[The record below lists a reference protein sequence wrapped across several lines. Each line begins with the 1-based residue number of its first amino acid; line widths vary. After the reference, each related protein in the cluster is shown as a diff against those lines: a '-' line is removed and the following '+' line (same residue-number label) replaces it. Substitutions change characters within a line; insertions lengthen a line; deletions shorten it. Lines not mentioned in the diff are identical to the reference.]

1 MPPGKV
7 PGAAA
12 LTIGAIVLF
21 DGDTS
26 GSYALP
32 VSFIVT
38 LGVVSSGLVFAT
50 VALALRARKRPV
62 VSGSEDL
69 LGARGTA
76 LEDFEHEGWVRVAGE
91 RWRATSTN
99 RVQRGQALRVK
110 SRTGLTLVVE
120 PDNQGGNN
128 R

>member
-1 MPPGKV
+1 M
-7 PGAAA
+7 
-12 LTIGAIVLF
+12 
-21 DGDTS
+21 
-26 GSYALP
+26 
-32 VSFIVT
+32 
-38 LGVVSSGLVFAT
+38 
-50 VALALRARKRPV
+50 
-62 VSGSEDL
+62 
-69 LGARGTA
+69 
-76 LEDFEHEGWVRVAGE
+76 RVAGE